1 MNESK
6 KLVNEVF
13 TYLAAGDE
21 KHAETCIA
29 DDFKASVLNSPVDK
43 KQYISAFSS
52 LRKGLPDLKIRL
64 HDVEETQN
72 GEKVHAW
79 LDLSGTHS
87 GEIPSFV
94 PGFRAISPSGK
105 LVRADNVE
113 LEISMKD
120 KKISEIKSVKTGRGV
135 FNEVFSQI
143 TA

>member
-6 KLVNEVF
+6 KVVNDVF
-13 TYLAAGDE
+13 TSLASGDV
-21 KHAETCIA
+21 KQAETYIA
-29 DDFKASVLNSPVDK
+29 DDFKSSVLNSPVDRT
-43 KQYISAFSS
+43 QYISAFSS

-64 HDVEETQN
+64 HDVEETSN
-72 GEKVHAW
+72 GEKVHAQ

-105 LVRADNVE
+105 MVRADNVE
-113 LEISMKD
+113 LEISVKD
-120 KKISEIKSVKTGRGV
+120 KKIREIRSVKTGRGV
-135 FNEVFSQI
+135 FNEVFSQL